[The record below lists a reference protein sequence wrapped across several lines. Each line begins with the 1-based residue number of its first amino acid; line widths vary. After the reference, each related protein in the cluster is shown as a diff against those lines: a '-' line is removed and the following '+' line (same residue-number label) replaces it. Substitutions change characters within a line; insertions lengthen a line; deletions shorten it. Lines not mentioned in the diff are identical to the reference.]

1 MPTIWDE
8 LRKLIGE
15 AEQLLREEEGRYA
28 DLKAQHR
35 ELQAQHSELL
45 NVATQAITQPCH
57 PNCDCR
63 NCHLIAVI
71 AKSKPDFVLSFND
84 PEPA

>member
-15 AEQLLREEEGRYA
+15 AEQCLRAEEQRYI

-35 ELQAQHSELL
+35 ELQTRHSELL
-45 NVATQAITQPCH
+45 TVATQAVIQPCH
-57 PNCDCR
+57 PNCNCR
-63 NCHLIAVI
+63 NCRLIAVI
-71 AKSKPDFVLSFND
+71 AKSKPGFILSFND
-84 PEPA
+84 EEP